1 MRILTLAIVLV
12 LTCYSNVSAQ
22 YCLTIEQVKAVNW
35 LLDERDWLTEQV
47 KLDSVQLAE
56 YQKALRQSIA
66 LEKQARN
73 EAANLDTL
81 YSIESQRS
89 DELQSALNKEQKKV
103 KRRQTLLWIV
113 SAVAIV
119 ETAIIGIS
127 YGLSTR

>member
-1 MRILTLAIVLV
+1 M
-12 LTCYSNVSAQ
+12 
-22 YCLTIEQVKAVNW
+22 
-35 LLDERDWLTEQV
+35 LDERDWLTEQV
-47 KLDSVQLAE
+47 KLDSVQLVE

-73 EAANLDTL
+73 EVANLDTL
-81 YSIESQRS
+81 YSIEAQRS
-89 DELQSALNKEQKKV
+89 EELQSTLNKEQKKV

-113 SAVAIV
+113 SAVAVV

>member
-1 MRILTLAIVLV
+1 MKTSLLAIVLV
-12 LTCYSNVSAQ
+12 LTCYSNASAQ

-73 EAANLDTL
+73 EAANMDTL
-81 YSIESQRS
+81 YSIEAQRS
-89 DELQSALNKEQKKV
+89 EELQSNLNKEQKKV

-113 SAVAIV
+113 SAVAVV

>member
-1 MRILTLAIVLV
+1 MLV
-12 LTCYSNVSAQ
+12 LTYCLNASAQ
-22 YCLTIEQVKAVNW
+22 YCLTIEQVNAVNW
-35 LLDERDWLTEQV
+35 LLDERDWLSEQV
-47 KLDSVQLAE
+47 KLDSVQLSE

-81 YSIESQRS
+81 YSIEAQRS
-89 DELQSALNKEQKKV
+89 EELQSTLNKEQKKV

-113 SAVAIV
+113 SAIAVV

>member
-1 MRILTLAIVLV
+1 MLV
-12 LTCYSNVSAQ
+12 LTCYFNASAQ

-35 LLDERDWLTEQV
+35 LLDERDWLTEQA
-47 KLDSVQLAE
+47 KIDSVQLAE

-81 YSIESQRS
+81 YSIAAQRS
-89 DELQSALNKEQKKV
+89 EELEHALNKEQKKV

-113 SAVAIV
+113 SAVAVV
-119 ETAIIGIS
+119 EAWVIGIS

>member
-1 MRILTLAIVLV
+1 MLV
-12 LTCYSNVSAQ
+12 LTYSVNVYGQ
-22 YCLTIEQVKAVNW
+22 CNCLTNEQVKAVNW

-56 YQKALRQSIA
+56 YQKALRKSIA

-81 YSIESQRS
+81 YTIEAQRS
-89 DELQSALNKEQKKV
+89 EELQSTLNKEQKKV

-113 SAVAIV
+113 SAVAVV

>member
-1 MRILTLAIVLV
+1 M
-12 LTCYSNVSAQ
+12 
-22 YCLTIEQVKAVNW
+22 
-35 LLDERDWLTEQV
+35 LDERDWLTEQA
-47 KLDSVQLAE
+47 KIDSVQLAE

-81 YSIESQRS
+81 YVIAVQRS
-89 DELQSALNKEQKKV
+89 EELQSTFNKEQKKV

-113 SAVAIV
+113 SAVAVI

-127 YGLSTR
+127 YGLSAR

>member
-1 MRILTLAIVLV
+1 MRIISLAIALV
-12 LTCYSNVSAQ
+12 LTCYFNVSAQ

-47 KLDSVQLAE
+47 KLDSVQLSE

-81 YSIESQRS
+81 YSIAVQRS
-89 DELQSALNKEQKKV
+89 EELQSTLNKEQKKV

-113 SAVAIV
+113 SAVAVV

>member
-1 MRILTLAIVLV
+1 LDEHKFYEAMHLQDSLTLI
-12 LTCYSNVSAQ
+12 N
-22 YCLTIEQVKAVNW
+22 
-35 LLDERDWLTEQV
+35 
-47 KLDSVQLAE
+47 

-81 YSIESQRS
+81 YTIEAQRS
-89 DELQSALNKEQKKV
+89 EELQSALNKEQKKV

-113 SAVAIV
+113 SAVAVV

>member
-1 MRILTLAIVLV
+1 
-12 LTCYSNVSAQ
+12 
-22 YCLTIEQVKAVNW
+22 

-81 YSIESQRS
+81 YTIEVQRS
-89 DELQSALNKEQKKV
+89 EELQSTLNKEQKKV
-103 KRRQTLLWIV
+103 KRRKTLLWIV
-113 SAVAIV
+113 SAVAVV

>member
-1 MRILTLAIVLV
+1 LDEHKFYEAMHLQDSLTLI
-12 LTCYSNVSAQ
+12 N
-22 YCLTIEQVKAVNW
+22 
-35 LLDERDWLTEQV
+35 
-47 KLDSVQLAE
+47 

-73 EAANLDTL
+73 EADNLDTL
-81 YSIESQRS
+81 YTIEAQRS
-89 DELQSALNKEQKKV
+89 EELQSALNKEQKKV

-113 SAVAIV
+113 SAVAVV

>member
-1 MRILTLAIVLV
+1 MLV
-12 LTCYSNVSAQ
+12 LTCYSNASAQ

-47 KLDSVQLAE
+47 KLDSVQLSE

-66 LEKQARN
+66 HEKQSRN
-73 EAANLDTL
+73 EADNLDTL
-81 YSIESQRS
+81 YSIEAQRS
-89 DELQSALNKEQKKV
+89 EELQSTLNKEQKKV

-113 SAVAIV
+113 SAVAVV

-127 YGLSTR
+127 YGMSTR

>member
-1 MRILTLAIVLV
+1 MLV
-12 LTCYSNVSAQ
+12 LTCYSNASAQ

-73 EAANLDTL
+73 EATNLDTL
-81 YSIESQRS
+81 YSIEAQRS
-89 DELQSALNKEQKKV
+89 EELQSTLNKEQKKV
-103 KRRQTLLWIV
+103 KRRQALLLIV
-113 SAVAIV
+113 SAVAVV